1 MAGLVAANGR
11 GAQSR
16 RLDGT
21 GAAASNPVMRLPL
34 VFLDGPWK
42 LAMGLNALESDD
54 WLWRDAGFAAETA
67 ERGRLLAEHRNEVL
81 AELPGAAGAVA
92 ELVAM
97 VRAFFAL
104 APAAGMLADLA
115 RLAQEDFCLL
125 QKQADGQYALTAAIL
140 CFPAHWRLGE
150 KLGRPLREIHA
161 PVPGFAARLAGPVDR
176 FLANLAVDVL
186 YTLIDP
192 RMRAGRAKGG
202 DVAVFWEAL
211 CLVRRTAF
219 ESAGGW
225 GGNFF
230 FGHEGVD
237 LAFRLLDAGWSLVYA
252 PDIEVCHPATT
263 AARHAHHY
271 RLTARNRAW
280 VAKRNLPA
288 PLLPVYLGVWAAA
301 TVARVRDPR
310 FVATWFR
317 GLAEGLRTDAGPRRP
332 ISWATVARMTR
343 LGRPPVW

>member
-176 FLANLAVDVL
+176 FLANLAVERPVWRANWSVVEDPALFHPHARVPRADL
-186 YTLIDP
+186 TPEQAGEQLWLRVERQTLRRLPETGAVVFTIRTLVRPLVEIAAMPGVAGAMAARLRELEPGMAGYKGLPGFREPLLAWLD
-192 RMRAGRAKGG
+192 GRA
-202 DVAVFWEAL
+202 
-211 CLVRRTAF
+211 
-219 ESAGGW
+219 
-225 GGNFF
+225 
-230 FGHEGVD
+230 
-237 LAFRLLDAGWSLVYA
+237 
-252 PDIEVCHPATT
+252 
-263 AARHAHHY
+263 
-271 RLTARNRAW
+271 
-280 VAKRNLPA
+280 
-288 PLLPVYLGVWAAA
+288 
-301 TVARVRDPR
+301 
-310 FVATWFR
+310 
-317 GLAEGLRTDAGPRRP
+317 
-332 ISWATVARMTR
+332 
-343 LGRPPVW
+343 